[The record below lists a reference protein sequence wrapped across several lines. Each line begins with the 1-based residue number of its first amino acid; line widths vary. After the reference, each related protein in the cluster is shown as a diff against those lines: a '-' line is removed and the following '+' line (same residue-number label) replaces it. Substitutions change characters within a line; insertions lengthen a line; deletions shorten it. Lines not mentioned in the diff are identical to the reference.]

1 MLILSLDNALHIAT
15 DGILQT
21 YYEDINTAPPAINI
35 SDPSSPYAA
44 GWTTVSRC
52 QSLLTSELPQNR
64 SAGTLPCS
72 LNNADGLVN
81 LDSPEL
87 AYQTLT
93 AGISQ
98 ISANFSVASQAQG
111 YMSDQVVTIKDSK
124 TNISHSMLFNLLAGS
139 ENNYDDKFNS
149 GIDYI
154 ANTTSMATH
163 CEFATQACQFEAL
176 KPLANQNLSVPFN
189 CSAIFHGDLNFAP
202 LTGLERAPGWN
213 TSFYELIDGI
223 PKEIPVQAQSNPFY
237 FNASAVIKSVSDPA
251 SLLRDL
257 PEGAI
262 VNLGKG
268 RAAIAFSCSATIY
281 DVTYSLVD
289 GSIKFLHVAQSDPR
303 KASIIQA
310 PLQVGFGQYHLF
322 LSAAAAVLSYDPLS
336 MMNDAFS
343 QTGMALALGVFV
355 HDVNQMQRF
364 RYDQLVTQ
372 VAKGPFWFLVIS
384 CALSALLILVA
395 GITALMLRRSENVV
409 VEQEKLMPIVL
420 SAKKLRKPKWEE
432 L

>member
-1 MLILSLDNALHIAT
+1 M
-15 DGILQT
+15 QK
-21 YYEDINTAPPAINI
+21 YYEDNNTAPPAINF

-44 GWTTVSRC
+44 GWTTIPRC

-72 LNNADGLVN
+72 LYNADGLFN
-81 LDSPEL
+81 LDHPEL
-87 AYQTLT
+87 VYQTLT

-98 ISANFSVASQAQG
+98 ISANFSVVSQVQG
-111 YMSDQVVTIKDSK
+111 SVDDQVVTIKDPK
-124 TNISHSMLFNLLAGS
+124 TGISHSMLFNLNAS
-139 ENNYDDKFNS
+139 YEYDDKDKLNF

-154 ANTTSMATH
+154 ANTTSMATQ
-163 CEFATQACQFEAL
+163 CDFATQACQFEAL
-176 KPLANQNLSVPFN
+176 KPLSNQNLSVPFN
-189 CSAIFHGDLNFAP
+189 CSAIFYGDLNFAP

-213 TSFYELIDGI
+213 TSFYELIDRI

-237 FNASAVIKSVSDPA
+237 FNASAVINSVSDPA
-251 SLLRDL
+251 NFLRDL

-262 VNLGKG
+262 ANLGKG
-268 RAAIAFSCSATIY
+268 RAAIAFSCNATIY

-289 GSIKFLHVAQSDPR
+289 GFIKFLHVAPSDPR

-322 LSAAAAVLSYDPLS
+322 LSAAFAVLNYDPLS
-336 MMNDAFS
+336 WMSDAFS
-343 QTGMALALGVFV
+343 QTGMALASGVFV
-355 HDVNQMQRF
+355 HDVNQAQRF

-384 CALSALLILVA
+384 CALTAMLILVA
-395 GITALMLRRSENVV
+395 GITALMLRRSENVL

-420 SAKKLRKPKWEE
+420 SAKKLRKPKWED